1 MNASIQKCF
10 RGGEKPVKTGYS
22 IQEYGHANSEI
33 KGLKVHERNKCTGG
47 AIGQCKHDKW
57 RYPQIKT
64 GTYVEYRIQS
74 YRRLGCRMV
83 GLTG

>member
-10 RGGEKPVKTGYS
+10 RGGEKPVKAGYS

-33 KGLKVHERNKCTGG
+33 KGLTVHRDVYRRSDRDNV
-47 AIGQCKHDKW
+47 KHDKW

-64 GTYVEYRIQS
+64 GKYTEYHIQS
-74 YRRLGCRMV
+74 
-83 GLTG
+83 